1 VTKRFNECIYKR
13 KQLAMAS
20 KIENTLNSALSSLTA
35 FGSLSDTVEMVKKT
49 WGQLGMPSSFAP
61 TMDVEELDKRI
72 ADLQAVEQW
81 LIANQTMLRGT
92 IQGLEVQRNTIATV
106 QALGK
111 QVNQQFG
118 VDFSNKT
125 AGVGSSKTE
134 QGSATSK
141 KNTTATKGNTKSL
154 DAAAQALNMPGLS
167 TSAWWD
173 LLQGQFNQI
182 AQAAIASSNNAAVS
196 GAKSFGAA
204 ATSAATKAATR
215 VAKEVAGD
223 MMKGAA
229 KSVGKSIARKLSP
242 SPKPAAS
249 KRKSK

>member
-1 VTKRFNECIYKR
+1 
-13 KQLAMAS
+13 MAG

-61 TMDVEELDKRI
+61 TMDIEELDKRI

-118 VDFSNKT
+118 VDFGTKAADLGKLKIDPTASTVKKAAAKKT
-125 AGVGSSKTE
+125 
-134 QGSATSK
+134 
-141 KNTTATKGNTKSL
+141 NPNSL

-173 LLQGQFNQI
+173 LLQSQFNQI
-182 AQAAIASSNNAAVS
+182 AQAAIATSNNAAAS
-196 GAKSFGAA
+196 GAKSFSAA
-204 ATSAATKAATR
+204 ATSAATKVATR

-242 SPKPAAS
+242 KSVATPKLAAS

>member
-1 VTKRFNECIYKR
+1 
-13 KQLAMAS
+13 MAG

-61 TMDVEELDKRI
+61 TMDIEELDKRI

-118 VDFSNKT
+118 VDFGAKA
-125 AGVGSSKTE
+125 AGLDKSKSDPLTPT
-134 QGSATSK
+134 GK
-141 KNTTATKGNTKSL
+141 KAANTKATPNSL

-173 LLQGQFNQI
+173 LLQSQFNQI
-182 AQAAIASSNNAAVS
+182 AQAAIATSNNAAAS

-204 ATSAATKAATR
+204 ATSAATKVATR

-242 SPKPAAS
+242 KSVATPKLAAS

>member
-1 VTKRFNECIYKR
+1 
-13 KQLAMAS
+13 MAS
-20 KIENTLNSALSSLTA
+20 KIENTLHSALSSLSA

-49 WGQLGMPSSFAP
+49 WGQMGMPSSFAP
-61 TMDVEELDKRI
+61 TMDIEELDKRI

-118 VDFSNKT
+118 VDF
-125 AGVGSSKTE
+125 GSKATSPDASKTDSTKSPAKK
-134 QGSATSK
+134 SAA
-141 KNTTATKGNTKSL
+141 ATKANTKSL

-173 LLQGQFNQI
+173 LLQNQFNQI
-182 AQAAIASSNNAAVS
+182 AQAAIATSNNAAAS
-196 GAKSFGAA
+196 GAKTLGAA
-204 ATSAATKAATR
+204 ATSAATKVATR
-215 VAKEVAGD
+215 MAKEVAGD

-229 KSVGKSIARKLSP
+229 KSVGKSIARKLSQQ
-242 SPKPAAS
+242 SNSSSKSAAT

>member
-1 VTKRFNECIYKR
+1 
-13 KQLAMAS
+13 MAS
-20 KIENTLNSALSSLTA
+20 KIENTLNSALSSLSS

-49 WGQLGMPSSFAP
+49 WGQMGMPSSFAP
-61 TMDVEELDKRI
+61 TMDIEELDKRI

-111 QVNQQFG
+111 QINQQFG
-118 VDFSNKT
+118 VDFGAKATGLEVSKNELPK
-125 AGVGSSKTE
+125 SSAKK
-134 QGSATSK
+134 SATGTES
-141 KNTTATKGNTKSL
+141 NAKSL

-173 LLQGQFNQI
+173 LLQNQFNQI
-182 AQAAIASSNNAAVS
+182 AQAAIATSNNAAAS

-242 SPKPAAS
+242 KSSSTVRSAAT

>member
-1 VTKRFNECIYKR
+1 
-13 KQLAMAS
+13 MAS
-20 KIENTLNSALSSLTA
+20 KIENTLSSALNSLSA

-49 WGQLGMPSSFAP
+49 WGQMGMPSSLAP
-61 TMDVEELDKRI
+61 TMDIEELDKRI

-118 VDFSNKT
+118 VDFGAMT
-125 AGVGSSKTE
+125 AGLG
-134 QGSATSK
+134 SK
-141 KNTTATKGNTKSL
+141 KSEAGKVGEKASGSKKAVSKEKANANSL

-173 LLQGQFNQI
+173 LLQSQFNQI
-182 AQAAIASSNNAAVS
+182 AQAAIATSSNAATS

-204 ATSAATKAATR
+204 ATSAATKAAKR
-215 VAKEVAGD
+215 VAKEVATD
-223 MMKGAA
+223 MMKDAA
-229 KSVGKSIARKLSP
+229 KSVGKTIVKKLT
-242 SPKPAAS
+242 PKTSAT